1 MTDIEVALE
10 LTKIILDSRES
21 PVNTEDDPK
30 AEILST
36 YRDALAAV
44 RESSK

>member
-1 MTDIEVALE
+1 MTDAEVALE
-10 LTKIILDSRES
+10 LTKIILDSRDV
-21 PVNTEDDPK
+21 PVKTENDPK

-36 YRDALAAV
+36 YREALAAV

>member
-10 LTKIILDSRES
+10 LTKIVLENRKVSVKTAE
-21 PVNTEDDPK
+21 DPK

-44 RESSK
+44 RETK